1 MMMKLI
7 IAIVRPFTVE
17 KIVNAFEDI
26 EGFPGMTVIDSEGF
40 GQRLRTSAYDALDPF
55 KPNKRIEVAASE
67 EMVEAIVA
75 AIRNNPQTGKKG
87 NAIITVVPIKSF
99 TLI

>member
-1 MMMKLI
+1 MKLI

-26 EGFPGMTVIDSEGF
+26 EDFPGMTLTDSEGF

-55 KPNKRIEVAASE
+55 KPNKRIEIAAND
-67 EMVEAIVA
+67 EMADEIVA
-75 AIRNNPQTGKKG
+75 AIKQNAHTGKKG
-87 NAIITVVPIKSF
+87 DGIITVVPIDAI

>member
-1 MMMKLI
+1 MKLI

-17 KIVNAFEDI
+17 KIVNAFENI

-55 KPNKRIEVAASE
+55 KPNKRIEVVAID
-67 EMVEAIVA
+67 EMVESIISAIKQNA
-75 AIRNNPQTGKKG
+75 HTGKKG
-87 NAIITVVPIKSF
+87 DGLISVLPLDSVV
-99 TLI
+99 LI

>member
-1 MMMKLI
+1 MKLI

-40 GQRLRTSAYDALDPF
+40 GQRLGTSAYDALDPF
-55 KPNKRIEVAASE
+55 KPNKVIEVAAND
-67 EMVEAIVA
+67 EMVESIVTAIKQNA
-75 AIRNNPQTGKKG
+75 HTGKKG
-87 NAIITVVPIKSF
+87 DGIILVAPVENAVII
-99 TLI
+99 